1 MKRLFACLIS
11 SLGELDTNNQIE
23 NINSKAKI
31 ITFDESRVDVT
42 LTALIKEKFKLTSLG
57 DVKKVCLKNGVTI
70 ETLNEL
76 KDDDFV
82 YAITNSGDQSIGATI
97 KDEWITL
104 NVGGRIFNTTRT
116 TLIREP
122 DSFFG
127 RMFSLEYQDWT
138 HRTKKDAITIDRSS
152 RYFETIL
159 GYLRYYLKS
168 KKCFLNSII

>member
-1 MKRLFACLIS
+1 MKRLFVCLIS
-11 SLGELDTNNQIE
+11 SLGELDTNQIE
-23 NINSKAKI
+23 NLNSKAKI
-31 ITFDESRVDVT
+31 IIFDESKADVT

-82 YAITNSGDQSIGATI
+82 YAITNSGDQSFSAAI

-104 NVGGRIFNTTRT
+104 NVGRQLFNTTRT

-138 HRTKKDAITIDRSS
+138 HRTKNGPITIDRSG

-159 GYLRYYLKS
+159 GYLRYYLKCIKS
-168 KKCFLNSII
+168 FKNSVI

>member
-1 MKRLFACLIS
+1 MKRLYACLIS

-23 NINSKAKI
+23 NINSNAKI

-127 RMFSLEYQDWT
+127 RMFS
-138 HRTKKDAITIDRSS
+138 TKKDAITIDRSS